1 MVGQT
6 TPDERRMYYKLHQ
19 AGQTYEQI
27 AATYGRSP
35 ECVRYWCRR
44 QRDGGAVETSYRR
57 SSAGLLSRF
66 SPGVRYVIL
75 RLRLE
80 HPRWGPDS
88 ILLHLKKRPSLQ
100 GMKLP
105 SRTAISRYIAQWKE
119 LRRPRRPAGKRRTR
133 PEPATTVHQRW
144 QVDFKE
150 RIKLDDGT
158 TVHLYTS
165 CDQFSGACIGATL
178 IVTPPR
184 RRIQFEEVRAFL
196 RTCFARWGTLPRE
209 IQTDGEIAL
218 VGRTMKEAFPSRFTL
233 WLIGL
238 GINHLVIRS
247 RRPTDNA
254 EVERWHRTLN
264 EYVIVG
270 NEHKSAKELEQALQQ
285 AHEEL
290 LHERPSRAKECNGR
304 PIAVAYPELLTPTH
318 SFQADQELARFDLSR
333 VDNYLARF
341 SWRRLVSENGQ
352 IAIDQQRRFL
362 VGRQHANKEVLV
374 RFDPADRHFVF
385 YDPEAT
391 DNELNRRPAKDLEVA
406 DLTGIAEWPFGRGVQ
421 QLPLPFDNTKRVS
434 C

>member
-1 MVGQT
+1 
-6 TPDERRMYYKLHQ
+6 
-19 AGQTYEQI
+19 
-27 AATYGRSP
+27 
-35 ECVRYWCRR
+35 
-44 QRDGGAVETSYRR
+44 
-57 SSAGLLSRF
+57 
-66 SPGVRYVIL
+66 
-75 RLRLE
+75 
-80 HPRWGPDS
+80 
-88 ILLHLKKRPSLQ
+88 
-100 GMKLP
+100 
-105 SRTAISRYIAQWKE
+105 
-119 LRRPRRPAGKRRTR
+119 
-133 PEPATTVHQRW
+133 
-144 QVDFKE
+144 
-150 RIKLDDGT
+150 
-158 TVHLYTS
+158 
-165 CDQFSGACIGATL
+165 
-178 IVTPPR
+178 
-184 RRIQFEEVRAFL
+184 
-196 RTCFARWGTLPRE
+196 
-209 IQTDGEIAL
+209 
-218 VGRTMKEAFPSRFTL
+218 MKEAFPSRFTL

-352 IAIDQQRRFL
+352 IAIDQQRRFI